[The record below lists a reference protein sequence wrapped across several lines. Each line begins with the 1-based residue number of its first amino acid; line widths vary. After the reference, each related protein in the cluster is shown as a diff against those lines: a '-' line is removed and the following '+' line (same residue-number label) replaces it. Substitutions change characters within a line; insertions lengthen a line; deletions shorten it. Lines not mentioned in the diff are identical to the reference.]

1 MFDRNGRNG
10 NGHRGPLAGV
20 ADRVRERLPQGVRQA
35 LPLIA
40 DARTREGREKIL
52 KQTRESGFKV
62 ADDTMRAVSA
72 GMGIADMRAM
82 FRGDPP
88 IEKPNPRYKVFT
100 NAFFA
105 HIRPRYY
112 EKSSTKF
119 THTFGLG
126 FLSAFTFFV
135 ETITG
140 IILMVFYI
148 PGTNEAYQSMVKLIT
163 EVPFGQL
170 MRDIH
175 RVGAEL
181 MVIFVALHMF
191 RVYLTGSFK
200 HPRQFTWVTG
210 VVLLILT
217 LGLSYSGYLLP
228 WDQLAYWAVT
238 IGTSMAKSA
247 PPKEI
252 AGYISNLL
260 LRGGDTIGQN
270 GLLRFYLG
278 HVILLPALAVV
289 FISVHYYR
297 VSRLHGISLPAGEEE
312 ASDPAVRKAAKE
324 RLDYLPELLTKE
336 LMWIAIGTFGIVAF
350 SAFAF
355 HAPLEH
361 HADPFRTPL
370 HTTAPWYF
378 LWIQG
383 MLKDPFVLPLL
394 RGLRDML
401 HIDLVQ
407 FYDSPAWQ
415 GVIFPT
421 VIFLILFVVP
431 YIDEFW
437 DRMWGRQSSRVG
449 SNRKLG
455 IGLGLAAAV
464 LLVLFTYFGTP
475 LYAVSAPPAV
485 EIGQKYMPE
494 ECVLPPVPLIPEDCG
509 EVRRLG
515 YDAIPVGTFDL
526 SQFATAPANA
536 NQFQRMLAQMQ
547 TDVAEQA
554 RRASAGEREA
564 LAEAK
569 GFFVVEDWQTALK
582 KVTLR
587 VTWTPRAQGDT
598 GTYEK
603 IIYLHKDSDYQ

>member
-1 MFDRNGRNG
+1 MFERNGR
-10 NGHRGPLAGV
+10 RGPIAAV
-20 ADRVRERLPQGVRQA
+20 ADKIRERLPVGIKNG
-35 LPLIA
+35 LPLLGEV
-40 DARTREGREKIL
+40 RSKEGRGRL
-52 KQTRESGFKV
+52 AQQSRETGFKV
-62 ADDTMRAVSA
+62 ADDTMRAVTA
-72 GMGIADMRAM
+72 GMGIADVRAM

-112 EKSSTKF
+112 ERSSTKI

-126 FLSAFTFFV
+126 FISAFTFLI

-140 IILMVFYI
+140 LILMVFYI
-148 PGTNEAYQSMVKLIT
+148 PSQDQAYQSMVKIVSA
-163 EVPFGQL
+163 VPFGQL

-175 RVGAEL
+175 RVGAEV
-181 MVIFVALHMF
+181 MVLAVGLHML

-210 VVLLILT
+210 VILLILT
-217 LGLSYSGYLLP
+217 LALSYSGYLLP

-278 HVILLPALAVV
+278 HVILLPLLAII

-297 VSRLHGISLPAGEEE
+297 ISRLHGISLPASEEE
-312 ASDPAVRKAAKE
+312 SPDPAVRKVAKE
-324 RLDYLPELLTKE
+324 KLDYLPEVLTKE
-336 LMWIAIGTFGIVAF
+336 LMWTAIGVFAFIAFAAF
-350 SAFAF
+350 SF

-383 MLKDPFVLPLL
+383 MLKDPFLLPFL
-394 RGLRDML
+394 RS
-401 HIDLVQ
+401 IDGALGTAIVQ
-407 FYDSPAWQ
+407 NLYDSPAVQ
-415 GVIFPT
+415 GVILPT
-421 VIFLILFVVP
+421 VFVVIALGIP

-437 DRMWGRQSSRVG
+437 DKLWGRSASRMG
-449 SNRKLG
+449 RNRRLG
-455 IGLGLAAAV
+455 ITMGLGFTAF
-464 LLVLFTYFGTP
+464 LLLFTYFGTP
-475 LYAVSAPPAV
+475 LFAVSAPPAV
-485 EIGQKYMPE
+485 EIGQAFIPE
-494 ECVLPPVPLIPEDCG
+494 ECVLPPVPLIAEDCG

-515 YDAIPVGTFDL
+515 YASVPVGTYDL
-526 SQFATAPANA
+526 SQYATPPAGA
-536 NQFQRMLAQMQ
+536 TSFQVMLTRIQER
-547 TDVAEQA
+547 VAEQA
-554 RRASAGEREA
+554 TRVKNGDKSALLGA
-564 LAEAK
+564 Q
-569 GFFVVEDWQTALK
+569 GFFVVEDWQANLK

-587 VTWTPRAQGDT
+587 ITWTPQTAGDT

-603 IIYLHKDSDYQ
+603 IIYLSRDSVYE

>member
-1 MFDRNGRNG
+1 MFER
-10 NGHRGPLAGV
+10 NGHRGPLAAV
-20 ADRVRERLPQGVRQA
+20 AEKIRERLPVGIKNA
-35 LPLIA
+35 LPLLGE
-40 DARTREGREKIL
+40 ARSKEGRGKL
-52 KQTRESGFKV
+52 AQQSRETGFKI

-72 GMGIADMRAM
+72 GMGIADVRAM

-88 IEKPNPRYKVFT
+88 IERPNPRYKVFT

-112 EKSSTKF
+112 ERSSTKI

-126 FLSAFTFFV
+126 FLSAFAFVV

-140 IILMVFYI
+140 LILMVFYI
-148 PGTNEAYQSMVKLIT
+148 PSQDQASQSMVQIISA
-163 EVPFGQL
+163 VPFGQL

-175 RVGAEL
+175 RVGAEV
-181 MVIFVALHMF
+181 MVIVVALHML

-278 HVILLPALAVV
+278 HVILLPLLAII

-297 VSRLHGISLPAGEEE
+297 ISRLHGISLPASEEE
-312 ASDPAVRKAAKE
+312 SPDPAVRKAAKE
-324 RLDYLPELLTKE
+324 KLDYLPEVLTKE
-336 LMWIAIGTFGIVAF
+336 LMWLAMGVFAFVAF

-361 HADPFRTPL
+361 HSDPFRTPL

-383 MLKDPFVLPLL
+383 MLKDPFMLPIL
-394 RGLRDML
+394 RAVDNTFGLS
-401 HIDLVQ
+401 IVKN
-407 FYDSPAWQ
+407 FYDSPAVQ
-415 GVIFPT
+415 GVILPT
-421 VIFLILFVVP
+421 LIFIVLFAVP

-437 DRMWGRQSSRVG
+437 DKLWGRSSSRMG
-449 SNRKLG
+449 RNRKLG
-455 IGLGLAAAV
+455 VTLGWLSVGLI
-464 LLVLFTYFGTP
+464 VLFSYFGTP

-485 EIGQKYMPE
+485 EIGQQFIPE
-494 ECVLPPVPLIPEDCG
+494 ECVLPPIPLIPEDCG

-515 YDAIPVGTFDL
+515 YAGIPVGTYDL
-526 SQFATAPANA
+526 SQYANPAANA
-536 NQFQRMLAQMQ
+536 KPFESMLARMEGR
-547 TDVAEQA
+547 VAEASQ
-554 RRASAGEREA
+554 RAKDSGNKAGLTA
-564 LAEAK
+564 AQ
-569 GFFVVEDWQTALK
+569 GFFVVEDWQSDLK
-582 KVTLR
+582 KITLR
-587 VTWTPRAQGDT
+587 ITWTPQVAGDT
-598 GTYEK
+598 GSYEK
-603 IIYLHKDSDYQ
+603 ILYLHRDSVYQ

>member
-10 NGHRGPLAGV
+10 NGHRGPLAGI

-40 DARTREGREKIL
+40 DARTREGREKIV

-72 GMGIADMRAM
+72 GMGIADVRAM

-148 PGTNEAYQSMVKLIT
+148 PGTNDAYQSMVKIIT

-228 WDQLAYWAVT
+228 WDQLAYWAITVGSNIALAVPV
-238 IGTSMAKSA
+238 IGNK
-247 PPKEI
+247 I
-252 AGYISNLL
+252 HFLL
-260 LRGGDTIGQN
+260 LGGN
-270 GLLRFYLG
+270 AVNANALLRFYVL
-278 HVILLPALAVV
+278 HCVILPLAAVV
-289 FISVHYYR
+289 LIAVHFWRIRKDGGLYVHQSEPAR
-297 VSRLHGISLPAGEEE
+297 V
-312 ASDPAVRKAAKE
+312 KAA
-324 RLDYLPELLTKE
+324 
-336 LMWIAIGTFGIVAF
+336 A
-350 SAFAF
+350 
-355 HAPLEH
+355 
-361 HADPFRTPL
+361 
-370 HTTAPWYF
+370 
-378 LWIQG
+378 
-383 MLKDPFVLPLL
+383 
-394 RGLRDML
+394 
-401 HIDLVQ
+401 
-407 FYDSPAWQ
+407 
-415 GVIFPT
+415 
-421 VIFLILFVVP
+421 
-431 YIDEFW
+431 
-437 DRMWGRQSSRVG
+437 
-449 SNRKLG
+449 
-455 IGLGLAAAV
+455 
-464 LLVLFTYFGTP
+464 
-475 LYAVSAPPAV
+475 
-485 EIGQKYMPE
+485 
-494 ECVLPPVPLIPEDCG
+494 
-509 EVRRLG
+509 
-515 YDAIPVGTFDL
+515 
-526 SQFATAPANA
+526 
-536 NQFQRMLAQMQ
+536 
-547 TDVAEQA
+547 
-554 RRASAGEREA
+554 ASATPQA
-564 LAEAK
+564 DIPKPEAK
-569 GFFVVEDWQTALK
+569 
-582 KVTLR
+582 
-587 VTWTPRAQGDT
+587 
-598 GTYEK
+598 
-603 IIYLHKDSDYQ
+603 

>member
-1 MFDRNGRNG
+1 MFERKERTS
-10 NGHRGPLAGV
+10 PLAGLV
-20 ADRVRERLPQGVRQA
+20 EKIRGFLPVGLKTLLA
-35 LPLIA
+35 TLGDI
-40 DARTREGREKIL
+40 RTKEGRQRL
-52 KQTRESGFKV
+52 AQQSRETGFKV

-72 GMGIADMRAM
+72 GMGIADVRAM

-126 FLSAFTFFV
+126 FISAFMFLV
-135 ETITG
+135 ESVTG
-140 IILMVFYI
+140 VILMVFYI
-148 PGTNEAYQSMVKLIT
+148 PSQDQAYQSMIKIIT

-175 RVGAEL
+175 RVGAEV
-181 MVIFVALHMF
+181 MVLAVGLHML

-210 VVLLILT
+210 IILLVLT
-217 LGLSYSGYLLP
+217 LALSYSGYLLP

-278 HVILLPALAVV
+278 HVILLPALAVA

-297 VSRLHGISLPAGEEE
+297 VSRLHGISLPASEEE
-312 ASDPAVRKAAKE
+312 SPDPAVRKAAKE
-324 RLDYLPELLTKE
+324 KLDYLPEVLTKE
-336 LMWIAIGTFGIVAF
+336 LMWIAIGVFAMVAF
-350 SAFAF
+350 AAFAF

-361 HADPFRTPL
+361 HSDPFRTPL

-383 MLKDPFVLPLL
+383 MLKDPFVLPIL
-394 RGLRDML
+394 RAIDNTFGLA
-401 HIDLVQ
+401 IVAN
-407 FYDSPAWQ
+407 FYDSPAVQ

-421 VIFLILFVVP
+421 LMLIIALGIP
-431 YIDEFW
+431 YIDEWW
-437 DRMWGRQSSRVG
+437 DKLWGRSSSRLG
-449 SNRKLG
+449 KNRKLG
-455 IGLGLAAAV
+455 IFMGLGFTA
-464 LLVLFTYFGTP
+464 LLLLFTYFGTP
-475 LYAVSAPPAV
+475 YFAVSAPPAV
-485 EIGQKYMPE
+485 EIGQEYIPE
-494 ECVLPPVPLIPEDCG
+494 ECVLPPIPLLPDNCG
-509 EVRRLG
+509 QVRHLG
-515 YDAIPVGTFDL
+515 YEGLPTGTYDL
-526 SQFATAPANA
+526 SAYATPPTGATV
-536 NQFQRMLAQMQ
+536 FQAMLANMQ
-547 TDVAEQA
+547 KSVQNQA
-554 RRASAGEREA
+554 TTAKSSTTQG
-564 LAEAK
+564 LADAQ
-569 GFFVVEDWQTALK
+569 GFFIVEDWQSDLK

-587 VTWTPRAQGDT
+587 VTWTPRALGDT

-603 IIYLHKDSDYQ
+603 IIYLHKDSAYE

>member
-1 MFDRNGRNG
+1 MFER
-10 NGHRGPLAGV
+10 NGHRGPLAAMGEKI
-20 ADRVRERLPQGVRQA
+20 RERLPVGIKNA
-35 LPLIA
+35 LPLIGQ
-40 DARTREGREKIL
+40 ARTKAGRATL
-52 KQTRESGFKV
+52 AQQTRETGFKV

-72 GMGIADMRAM
+72 GMGIADVRAM

-88 IEKPNPRYKVFT
+88 IERPNPRYKVFT

-112 EKSSTKF
+112 ERSSTKF

-126 FLSAFTFFV
+126 FLSAFTFIV

-140 IILMVFYI
+140 LILMVFYI
-148 PGTNEAYQSMVKLIT
+148 PAQNDAYQSMVKILA

-181 MVIFVALHMF
+181 MVLFVGLHML

-210 VVLLILT
+210 VILLVLT
-217 LGLSYSGYLLP
+217 LALSYSGYLLP

-278 HVILLPALAVV
+278 HVILLPILAII

-297 VSRLHGISLPAGEEE
+297 ISRLHGISLPASEEE
-312 ASDPAVRKAAKE
+312 SPDPAVRKVAKE
-324 RLDYLPELLTKE
+324 KLDYLPDVLTKE
-336 LMWIAIGTFGIVAF
+336 LMWIAIGVFAITAF

-361 HADPFRTPL
+361 HSDPFRTPL

-383 MLKDPFVLPLL
+383 MLKDPFLLPIL
-394 RGLRDML
+394 RA
-401 HIDLVQ
+401 IDSTFGIEIVKN
-407 FYDSPAWQ
+407 FYDSPAVQ
-415 GVIFPT
+415 GVILPT
-421 VIFLILFVVP
+421 IFALIALGIP

-437 DRMWGRQSSRVG
+437 DKLWGRSSSRLG
-449 SNRKLG
+449 RNRKLG
-455 IGLGLAAAV
+455 ITMGLGFTG
-464 LLVLFTYFGTP
+464 LLLLFTYFGTP
-475 LYAVSAPPAV
+475 LYAVTAPPAV
-485 EIGQKYMPE
+485 EIGQSFIPE

-515 YDAIPVGTFDL
+515 YAGIPVGTYDL
-526 SQFATAPANA
+526 AQYATPPAGA
-536 NQFQRMLAQMQ
+536 GAFQAMLARMESHVNEQSDRAKQ
-547 TDVAEQA
+547 SGGKQGLTD
-554 RRASAGEREA
+554 
-564 LAEAK
+564 AK
-569 GFFVVEDWQTALK
+569 GFFVVEDWQTDLK

-587 VTWTPRAQGDT
+587 ITWTPQVAGDT
-598 GTYEK
+598 GSYEK
-603 IIYLHKDSDYQ
+603 VIYLNRASVYQ

>member
-1 MFDRNGRNG
+1 MFERDGR
-10 NGHRGPLAGV
+10 RGPLAAV
-20 ADRVRERLPQGVRQA
+20 ADKVRERLPVGIKNA
-35 LPLIA
+35 LPLLGEI
-40 DARTREGREKIL
+40 RTKEGREKL
-52 KQTRESGFKV
+52 AQQTRETGFKV
-62 ADDTMRAVSA
+62 ADDTVRAVSA
-72 GMGIADMRAM
+72 GMGIADVRAM

-88 IEKPNPRYKVFT
+88 IERPNPRYKVFT

-126 FLSAFTFFV
+126 YLSAFAFVV

-140 IILMVFYI
+140 LILMVFYI
-148 PGTNEAYQSMVKLIT
+148 PSQDQAYQSMVKIIS

-175 RVGAEL
+175 RIGAEL
-181 MVIFVALHMF
+181 MVIFVALHML

-252 AGYISNLL
+252 MGYISNLL

-278 HVILLPALAVV
+278 HVILLPILAII

-297 VSRLHGISLPAGEEE
+297 VSRLHGISLPASEEE
-312 ASDPAVRKAAKE
+312 SPDPAVRKAAKE
-324 RLDYLPELLTKE
+324 KLDYLPEVLTKE
-336 LMWIAIGTFGIVAF
+336 LMWLAIGVFAFVAF
-350 SAFAF
+350 AAFAF

-361 HADPFRTPL
+361 HSDPFRTPL

-383 MLKDPFVLPLL
+383 MLKDPFVLPVL
-394 RGLRDML
+394 RA
-401 HIDLVQ
+401 IDSTFGTAIVKN
-407 FYDSPAWQ
+407 FYDSPAVQ
-415 GVIFPT
+415 GVILPT
-421 VIFLILFVVP
+421 VIFIILFAVP

-437 DRMWGRQSSRVG
+437 DKLWGRSSSRLG
-449 SNRKLG
+449 RNRKLG
-455 IGLGLAAAV
+455 ISLGLLSV
-464 LLVLFTYFGTP
+464 GLLVLFSYFGTP
-475 LYAVSAPPAV
+475 LFAVTAPPAV
-485 EIGQKYMPE
+485 EIGQAFIPE
-494 ECVLPPVPLIPEDCG
+494 ECVLPPIPLIPEDCG

-515 YDAIPVGTFDL
+515 YAGNPVGTYDL
-526 SQFATAPANA
+526 SQYATPPANA
-536 NQFQRMLAQMQ
+536 TPFQALLAQMEERIN
-547 TDVAEQA
+547 EQA
-554 RRASAGEREA
+554 VRAQNGDKTA
-564 LAEAK
+564 LKDAK
-569 GFFVVEDWQTALK
+569 GFYIVEDWQSDLK
-582 KVTLR
+582 KITLR
-587 VTWTPRAQGDT
+587 ITWTPQVAGDT
-598 GTYEK
+598 GSYEK
-603 IIYLHKDSDYQ
+603 VIYLHRDSVYE

>member
-1 MFDRNGRNG
+1 MFER
-10 NGHRGPLAGV
+10 NGHRRPLAAV
-20 ADRVRERLPQGVRQA
+20 AEKIRDRLPVGVKNA
-35 LPLIA
+35 LPLLGQV
-40 DARTREGREKIL
+40 RTKEGRGKL
-52 KQTRESGFKV
+52 AQQTRDTGFKV

-72 GMGIADMRAM
+72 GMGIADVRAM

-88 IEKPNPRYKVFT
+88 IEKPNSRYKVFT

-105 HIRPRYY
+105 HLRPRYY

-126 FLSAFTFFV
+126 FLSAFAFII

-140 IILMVFYI
+140 LILMVFYI
-148 PGTNEAYQSMVKLIT
+148 PSQDQAYQSMVKIIS

-170 MRDIH
+170 MRDVH
-175 RVGAEL
+175 RIGAEV
-181 MVIFVALHMF
+181 MVIVVALHML

-247 PPKEI
+247 PPKEFM
-252 AGYISNLL
+252 GYISNLL

-278 HVILLPALAVV
+278 HVILLPLLAII

-297 VSRLHGISLPAGEEE
+297 VSRLHGISLPASEEE
-312 ASDPAVRKAAKE
+312 SLDPAVRKAAKE
-324 RLDYLPELLTKE
+324 KLDYLPEVLTKE
-336 LMWIAIGTFGIVAF
+336 LMWTAIGVFAF
-350 SAFAF
+350 AAFAAFAF

-361 HADPFRTPL
+361 HSDPFRTPL

-383 MLKDPFVLPLL
+383 MLKDPFVLPIL
-394 RGLRDML
+394 RG
-401 HIDLVQ
+401 IDSTFGTSIVKN
-407 FYDSPAWQ
+407 FYDSPAVQ
-415 GVIFPT
+415 GVILPT
-421 VIFLILFVVP
+421 VIFVILFAVP

-437 DRMWGRQSSRVG
+437 DKLWGRSSSRLG
-449 SNRKLG
+449 RNRKLG
-455 IGLGLAAAV
+455 ISLGLLSV
-464 LLVLFTYFGTP
+464 GLLVLFSYFGTP
-475 LYAVSAPPAV
+475 LYAVTAPPAV
-485 EIGQKYMPE
+485 EIGQAFIPE
-494 ECVLPPVPLIPEDCG
+494 ECVLPPIPLIPEDCG

-515 YDAIPVGTFDL
+515 YAGNPVGTYD
-526 SQFATAPANA
+526 
-536 NQFQRMLAQMQ
+536 LAQYATPPPNATPFQAMLVQ
-547 TDVAEQA
+547 IQARINEQA
-554 RRASAGEREA
+554 VRAQNGDQTA
-564 LAEAK
+564 LKDAK
-569 GFFVVEDWQTALK
+569 GFYVVEDWQSDLK
-582 KVTLR
+582 KITLR
-587 VTWTPRAQGDT
+587 ITWTPQVAGDT
-598 GTYEK
+598 GSFEK
-603 IIYLHKDSDYQ
+603 VIYLHRDSVYE

>member
-1 MFDRNGRNG
+1 MFERKERTN
-10 NGHRGPLAGV
+10 PLASLV
-20 ADRVRERLPQGVRQA
+20 EKILERLPVGLKA
-35 LPLIA
+35 LFTTLGEL
-40 DARTREGREKIL
+40 RTKEGRGRVA
-52 KQTRESGFKV
+52 QQSRETGFKV

-72 GMGIADMRAM
+72 GMGIADVRAM

-126 FLSAFTFFV
+126 FISAFMFLV
-135 ETITG
+135 ESVTG
-140 IILMVFYI
+140 VILMVFYI
-148 PGTNEAYQSMVKLIT
+148 PSQDQAYQSMIKIIT

-175 RVGAEL
+175 RIGAEV
-181 MVIFVALHMF
+181 MVLAVGLHML

-210 VVLLILT
+210 IVLLVLT
-217 LGLSYSGYLLP
+217 LALSYSGYLLP

-278 HVILLPALAVV
+278 HVILLPALAVA

-297 VSRLHGISLPAGEEE
+297 ISRLHGISLPASEEE
-312 ASDPAVRKAAKE
+312 SPDPAVRKAAKE
-324 RLDYLPELLTKE
+324 KLDYLPEVLTKE
-336 LMWIAIGTFGIVAF
+336 LMWVAIGVFAMVAF
-350 SAFAF
+350 AAFAF

-361 HADPFRTPL
+361 HSDPFRTPL

-383 MLKDPFVLPLL
+383 MLKDPFVLPIL
-394 RGLRDML
+394 RAIDNTFGLA
-401 HIDLVQ
+401 IVAN
-407 FYDSPAWQ
+407 FYDSPAVQ

-421 VIFLILFVVP
+421 IMALIALGIP
-431 YIDEFW
+431 YIDEWW
-437 DRMWGRQSSRVG
+437 DKIWGRSSSRLG
-449 SNRKLG
+449 KNRKLG
-455 IGLGLAAAV
+455 IFMGLGFTA
-464 LLVLFTYFGTP
+464 LLLLFTYFGTP
-475 LYAVSAPPAV
+475 YFAVSAPPAV
-485 EIGQKYMPE
+485 EIGQEYIPE
-494 ECVLPPVPLIPEDCG
+494 ECVLPPIPLLPDNCG
-509 EVRRLG
+509 EVRKLG
-515 YDAIPVGTFDL
+515 YDGLITGTYDL
-526 SQFATAPANA
+526 SAYSTPPTGATVFQAMLSNMQKSVQ
-536 NQFQRMLAQMQ
+536 NQTTIAKSSATQGLADAQ
-547 TDVAEQA
+547 
-554 RRASAGEREA
+554 
-564 LAEAK
+564 
-569 GFFVVEDWQTALK
+569 GFFIVEDWQSNLK

-587 VTWTPRAQGDT
+587 VTWTPRAVGDT
-598 GTYEK
+598 GTFEK
-603 IIYLHKDSDYQ
+603 VIYLHKDSAYE

>member
-1 MFDRNGRNG
+1 MFER

-20 ADRVRERLPQGVRQA
+20 ADKIRERLPVGIKNA
-35 LPLIA
+35 LPLLGQM
-40 DARTREGREKIL
+40 RTKEGRGQL
-52 KQTRESGFKV
+52 AQQSRETGFKI

-72 GMGIADMRAM
+72 GMGIADVRAM

-100 NAFFA
+100 NAFFL

-112 EKSSTKF
+112 ERSSTKF

-126 FLSAFTFFV
+126 FLSAFAFVV

-140 IILMVFYI
+140 LILMVFYI
-148 PGTNEAYQSMVKLIT
+148 PSQDQAYQSMVKIIA

-175 RVGAEL
+175 RVGAEV
-181 MVIFVALHMF
+181 MVLSVALHML

-210 VVLLILT
+210 VILLVLT
-217 LGLSYSGYLLP
+217 LALSYSGYLLP

-238 IGTSMAKSA
+238 IGTSMAKAA

-252 AGYISNLL
+252 AGYIGNLI

-278 HVILLPALAVV
+278 HVILLPILAII

-297 VSRLHGISLPAGEEE
+297 ISRLHGISLPAGEEE
-312 ASDPAVRKAAKE
+312 SADPAVRKAAKE
-324 RLDYLPELLTKE
+324 KLDYLPEVLTKE
-336 LMWIAIGTFGIVAF
+336 LMWIAIGVFAFVAF

-355 HAPLEH
+355 HAPLERH
-361 HADPFRTPL
+361 SDPFRTPL

-383 MLKDPFVLPLL
+383 MLKDPFMLPIL
-394 RGLRDML
+394 RM
-401 HIDLVQ
+401 IDGALGTEIVKN
-407 FYDSPAWQ
+407 FYDSPAVQ
-415 GVIFPT
+415 GVMLPTLIF
-421 VIFLILFVVP
+421 VILFAVP

-437 DRMWGRQSSRVG
+437 DKLWGRSSSRLG
-449 SNRKLG
+449 RNRKLG
-455 IGLGLAAAV
+455 VTIGLVTVGL
-464 LLVLFTYFGTP
+464 LLLFSYFGTP

-485 EIGQKYMPE
+485 EIGQTFIPE
-494 ECVLPPVPLIPEDCG
+494 ECVLPPIPLIPEDCG
-509 EVRRLG
+509 EVRRFG
-515 YDAIPVGTFDL
+515 YAGIPVGTYEL
-526 SQFATAPANA
+526 AQFATPP
-536 NQFQRMLAQMQ
+536 
-547 TDVAEQA
+547 
-554 RRASAGEREA
+554 ASANPFQSMLVRMQGHVREQSERA
-564 LAEAK
+564 GQSGNKAGLTDAK
-569 GFFVVEDWQTALK
+569 GFFVVEDWQANLK

-587 VTWTPRAQGDT
+587 VTWTPQVAGDS
-598 GTYEK
+598 GAYEK
-603 IIYLHKDSDYQ
+603 VLYLHRDSVYQ

>member
-1 MFDRNGRNG
+1 MFER
-10 NGHRGPLAGV
+10 NGHRGPLAAI
-20 ADRVRERLPQGVRQA
+20 ADRVRGRLPQGVKEV
-35 LPLIA
+35 LPAIGEI
-40 DARTREGREKIL
+40 RTPEGREKL
-52 KQTRESGFKV
+52 ARRTRETSFKV
-62 ADDTMRAVSA
+62 ADDTIRAVSA
-72 GMGIADMRAM
+72 GMGIADVRAM

-88 IEKPNPRYKVFT
+88 VEKPNPRYKVFT

-126 FLSAFTFFV
+126 FLSAFTFAV
-135 ETITG
+135 ETVTG
-140 IILMVFYI
+140 LILMIFYI
-148 PGTNEAYQSMVKLIT
+148 PGQNEAYQSMAKIIS

-175 RVGAEL
+175 RIGAEL

-200 HPRQFTWVTG
+200 HPRQFTWVSG

-252 AGYISNLL
+252 MGYAVNLL

-278 HVILLPALAVV
+278 HVILLPLLAII

-312 ASDPAVRKAAKE
+312 SPDPAVRKSAKE
-324 RLDYLPELLTKE
+324 RVDYLPELLTKE
-336 LMWIAIGTFGIVAF
+336 LMWIAIGVFAIVAF
-350 SAFAF
+350 AAFFF

-361 HADPFRTPL
+361 HSDPFRTPL

-383 MLKDPFVLPLL
+383 MLKDPFLLPLL
-394 RGLRDML
+394 RALRDYV

-407 FYDSPAWQ
+407 FYDSPTWQ
-415 GVIFPT
+415 GVILPT
-421 VIFLILFVVP
+421 VIFVFLFAVP

-437 DRMWGRQSSRVG
+437 DRVRGRPSSRMG
-449 SNRKLG
+449 RNRKLS
-455 IGLGLAAAV
+455 IALGLAAAI
-464 LLVLFTYFGTP
+464 LLVLFSYFGTP

-485 EIGQKYMPE
+485 EIGQTFMPE

-515 YDAIPVGTFDL
+515 YAGLPVGAYDL
-526 SQFATAPANA
+526 AQFATLPASANA
-536 NQFQRMLAQMQ
+536 FQRMLGQMQ
-547 TDVAEQA
+547 AHVQEQA
-554 RRASAGEREA
+554 TRAQETNNQAG
-564 LAEAK
+564 LPNAK
-569 GFFVVEDWQTALK
+569 GTLKVEDWQSNLK
-582 KVTLR
+582 KVTLHLS
-587 VTWTPRAQGDT
+587 WTPVAKGDT
-598 GTYEK
+598 GTYDR
-603 IIYLHKDSDYQ
+603 IIYLHKDSEYE

>member
-1 MFDRNGRNG
+1 MFER
-10 NGHRGPLAGV
+10 NGHRGPLSAI
-20 ADRVRERLPQGVRQA
+20 AERVRERLPQGIQQA
-35 LPLIA
+35 LPAIA
-40 DARTREGREKIL
+40 GIRTREGREKL
-52 KQTRESGFKV
+52 LQQTRDASFKV

-72 GMGIADMRAM
+72 GMGIADVRAM

-105 HIRPRYY
+105 HLRPRYY

-126 FLSAFTFFV
+126 FLSAFTFIV

-140 IILMVFYI
+140 LILMVFYI
-148 PGTNEAYQSMVKLIT
+148 PGQNEAYQSMVKIIS

-210 VVLLILT
+210 VILLILT

-252 AGYISNLL
+252 MGYAVNLL

-278 HVILLPALAVV
+278 HVILLPLLAII
-289 FISVHYYR
+289 FISVHYYS

-312 ASDPAVRKAAKE
+312 SPDPAVRKAAKE
-324 RLDYLPELLTKE
+324 RVDYLPELLTKE
-336 LMWIAIGTFGIVAF
+336 LMWTTIGVFAIVTFATF
-350 SAFAF
+350 FF

-361 HADPFRTPL
+361 HSDPFRTPL

-383 MLKDPFVLPLL
+383 MLKDPFVLPIL
-394 RGLRDML
+394 RW
-401 HIDLVQ
+401 IDSTMGTSIVAN
-407 FYDSPAWQ
+407 FYDSPTWQ
-415 GVIFPT
+415 GVILPT
-421 VIFLILFVVP
+421 IIFLILFAVP

-437 DRMWGRQSSRVG
+437 DRFRGHTSSRMG
-449 SNRKLG
+449 RNRKLSIG
-455 IGLGLAAAV
+455 IGLGAAF
-464 LLVLFTYFGTP
+464 LLILFTYFGTP

-485 EIGQKYMPE
+485 EIGQMFMPE

-509 EVRRLG
+509 QVRRMG
-515 YDAIPVGTFDL
+515 FEGIPIGTYDL
-526 SQFATAPANA
+526 SQYATVPATANA
-536 NQFQRMLAQMQ
+536 FQRLLAQMQ
-547 TDVAEQA
+547 TRVQEQ
-554 RRASAGEREA
+554 SA
-564 LAEAK
+564 LAKETSNKSGLPDAK
-569 GFFVVEDWQTALK
+569 GFFVVEDWQTDLK
-582 KVTLR
+582 KITLR
-587 VTWTPRAQGDT
+587 ITWTPVGKGDT
-598 GTYEK
+598 GSYEK
-603 IIYLHKDSDYQ
+603 TIYLHQASQYE

>member
-1 MFDRNGRNG
+1 MGMFDQDGH
-10 NGHRGPLAGV
+10 NGHRSPVGSIAEK
-20 ADRVRERLPQGVRQA
+20 VRERLPVGIQQA
-35 LPLIA
+35 LPWLGEV
-40 DARTREGREKIL
+40 RSREGRGKIA
-52 KQTRESGFKV
+52 KQVRDTGFKV
-62 ADDTMRAVSA
+62 ADDTVRAVSA
-72 GMGIADMRAM
+72 GMGIADVRAM
-82 FRGDPP
+82 FRGDAPV
-88 IEKPNPRYKVFT
+88 EKPNPRYKVFT
-100 NAFFA
+100 NAFFV

-112 EKSSTKF
+112 EKSSTRF

-126 FLSAFTFFV
+126 FLSAFTFIV
-135 ETITG
+135 ESITG

-148 PGTNEAYQSMVKLIT
+148 PGTNEAYQSMVKIIT

-252 AGYISNLL
+252 MGYAVNLL

-278 HVILLPALAVV
+278 HVILLPSIAAI

-297 VSRLHGISLPAGEEE
+297 VSRLHGISLPASEEE
-312 ASDPAVRKAAKE
+312 STDPAVRKSAKE
-324 RLDYLPELLTKE
+324 RLDYLPEVLTKE
-336 LMWIAIGTFGIVAF
+336 LMWIAIGVFAIVAF

-361 HADPFRTPL
+361 HSDPFRTPL

-383 MLKDPFVLPLL
+383 MLKDPFLLPLL
-394 RGLRDML
+394 RGLRDTL

-407 FYDSPAWQ
+407 FYDSPTWQ
-415 GVIFPT
+415 GVILPT
-421 VIFLILFVVP
+421 VIFVILFAVP
-431 YIDEFW
+431 YIDEAW
-437 DRMWGRQSSRVG
+437 DRFRGRPSSRLG
-449 SNRKLG
+449 RNRKLG
-455 IGLGLAAAV
+455 IAFGLAAAA

-515 YDAIPVGTFDL
+515 YAGMQTGTYDL
-526 SQFATAPANA
+526 AQYATAPANA
-536 NQFQRMLAQMQ
+536 TPFQQMLAQMQ
-547 TDVAEQA
+547 SDIAQESARAQA
-554 RRASAGEREA
+554 GDATA
-564 LAEAK
+564 LADAK
-569 GFFVVEDWQTALK
+569 GTLVVTDWQTDLKQIALN
-582 KVTLR
+582 L
-587 VTWTPRAQGDT
+587 TWTARGAGDT
-598 GTYEK
+598 GNYQK
-603 IIYLHKDSDYQ
+603 VIYLHKDSEY

>member
-1 MFDRNGRNG
+1 MSMFDH
-10 NGHRGPLAGV
+10 NGHGRFNGV
-20 ADRVRERLPQGVRQA
+20 GERVRERLPQGLKDA
-35 LPLIA
+35 LPLLA
-40 DARTREGREKIL
+40 GARTKEGRAKLAER
-52 KQTRESGFKV
+52 TRESGLKL

-72 GMGIADMRAM
+72 GMGIADVRAM

-88 IEKPNPRYKVFT
+88 VEKPNPRYKVFT

-126 FLSAFTFFV
+126 FLSAFTFIV
-135 ETITG
+135 ESITG
-140 IILMVFYI
+140 VILMVWYI
-148 PGTNEAYQSMVKLIT
+148 PSQDQAYQSMIQILT
-163 EVPFGQL
+163 DVPFGQL

-181 MVIFVALHMF
+181 MVIFVALHML

-252 AGYISNLL
+252 MGYATNLL

-278 HVILLPALAVV
+278 HVILLPALAAA

-297 VSRLHGISLPAGEEE
+297 VSRLHGISLPASEEE
-312 ASDPAVRKAAKE
+312 SPDATVRKSAKE
-324 RLDYLPELLTKE
+324 RLDYLPEVLTKE
-336 LMWIAIGTFGIVAF
+336 LMWVAIGVFAIVAF
-350 SAFAF
+350 STFAF

-361 HADPFRTPL
+361 HSDPFRTPL

-383 MLKDPFVLPLL
+383 MLKDPFLLPLL
-394 RGLRDML
+394 RGTRDAL

-407 FYDSPAWQ
+407 FYDSPSWQ
-415 GVIFPT
+415 GVILPT
-421 VIFLILFVVP
+421 VIFVILFAVP
-431 YIDEFW
+431 YIDEAW
-437 DRMWGRQSSRVG
+437 DKFRGRPSSRLG
-449 SNRKLG
+449 RNRILG
-455 IGLGLAAAV
+455 ISMGLLSVG

-475 LYAVSAPPAV
+475 LFAVSAPPAV
-485 EIGQKYMPE
+485 EIGQKYAPE

-509 EVRRLG
+509 EIRRLG
-515 YDAIPVGTFDL
+515 YAGLPVGSYDL
-526 SQFATAPANA
+526 AQYATPPANPDA
-536 NQFQRMLAQMQ
+536 FQRMLAQMQ
-547 TDVAEQA
+547 TDVQEQA
-554 RRASAGEREA
+554 NLAKQTNNQAG
-564 LAEAK
+564 LADAK
-569 GFFVVEDWQTALK
+569 GTFVVEDWQNDLK
-582 KVTLR
+582 KAALHL
-587 VTWTPRAQGDT
+587 TWTPTSKGDT
-598 GTYEK
+598 GSYDK
-603 IIYLHKDSDYQ
+603 VIYLHKDSDY

>member
-1 MFDRNGRNG
+1 MFER
-10 NGHRGPLAGV
+10 NGHRGPLAAV
-20 ADRVRERLPQGVRQA
+20 ADKLRERLPVGLKNA
-35 LPLIA
+35 LPVLGQV
-40 DARTREGREKIL
+40 RTKEGRSKL
-52 KQTRESGFKV
+52 AQQTRETGFKV

-72 GMGIADMRAM
+72 GMGIADVRAM

-105 HIRPRYY
+105 HLRPRYY

-126 FLSAFTFFV
+126 FMAAFAFIV

-140 IILMVFYI
+140 LILMVFYI
-148 PGTNEAYQSMVKLIT
+148 PAQNDAYQSMVKIIS
-163 EVPFGQL
+163 EVPFGQW

-175 RVGAEL
+175 RIGAEV
-181 MVIFVALHMF
+181 MVIVVALHML

-278 HVILLPALAVV
+278 HVILLPLLAII

-297 VSRLHGISLPAGEEE
+297 VSRLHGISLPASEEE
-312 ASDPAVRKAAKE
+312 SPDPAVRKAAKE
-324 RLDYLPELLTKE
+324 KLDYLPEVLTKE
-336 LMWIAIGTFGIVAF
+336 LMWTAIGVFAF
-350 SAFAF
+350 AAFAAFAF

-361 HADPFRTPL
+361 HSDPFRTPL

-383 MLKDPFVLPLL
+383 MLKDPIVLPIL
-394 RGLRDML
+394 RG
-401 HIDLVQ
+401 IDNTFGLSIVKNY
-407 FYDSPAWQ
+407 YDSPAVQ
-415 GVIFPT
+415 GVILPT
-421 VIFLILFVVP
+421 LIFIVLFAVP

-437 DRMWGRQSSRVG
+437 DHLWGRSSSRLG
-449 SNRKLG
+449 RNRKLG
-455 IGLGLAAAV
+455 ITLGWLSV
-464 LLVLFTYFGTP
+464 GFLVLFSYFGTP
-475 LYAVSAPPAV
+475 AFGVTAPPAV
-485 EIGQKYMPE
+485 EIGQEFIPE

-509 EVRRLG
+509 AVRKLG
-515 YDAIPVGTFDL
+515 YAGNPIGTYDL
-526 SQFATAPANA
+526 SQYATPPANA
-536 NQFQRMLAQMQ
+536 TPFQAMLVQIEASVNEQTQLAKQTNNQQGLV
-547 TDVAEQA
+547 D
-554 RRASAGEREA
+554 
-564 LAEAK
+564 AK
-569 GFFVVEDWQTALK
+569 GFYVVEDWQAGLK
-582 KVTLR
+582 KITLR
-587 VTWTPRAQGDT
+587 ITWTPQVAGDT
-598 GTYEK
+598 GSYEK
-603 IIYLHKDSDYQ
+603 IIYLDKDSVYE

>member
-1 MFDRNGRNG
+1 MFERKQSTS
-10 NGHRGPLAGV
+10 PLAGLGE
-20 ADRVRERLPQGVRQA
+20 AINKRLPVGLKNLFA
-35 LPLIA
+35 TLGEL
-40 DARTREGREKIL
+40 RTSEGR
-52 KQTRESGFKV
+52 KQVAQKTRVTGFKV

-72 GMGIADMRAM
+72 GMGIADVRAM

-112 EKSSTKF
+112 ERSSTKF

-126 FLSAFTFFV
+126 FISAFTFFV
-135 ETITG
+135 EAVTG
-140 IILMVFYI
+140 VILMVFYI
-148 PGTNEAYQSMVKLIT
+148 PSQDQAYQSMIKIIT

-175 RVGAEL
+175 RVGAEV
-181 MVIFVALHMF
+181 MVLAVGLHML
-191 RVYLTGSFK
+191 RVYLTGSYK

-210 VVLLILT
+210 IILLVLT
-217 LGLSYSGYLLP
+217 LALSYSGYLLP

-278 HVILLPALAVV
+278 HVILLPALAVA

-297 VSRLHGISLPAGEEE
+297 VSRLHGISLPASEEE
-312 ASDPAVRKAAKE
+312 SPDPAVRKAAKE
-324 RLDYLPELLTKE
+324 KLDYLPEVLTKE
-336 LMWIAIGTFGIVAF
+336 LMWIAIGVFAMVAF
-350 SAFAF
+350 SAYAF

-361 HADPFRTPL
+361 HSDPFRTPL

-383 MLKDPFVLPLL
+383 MLKDPFVLPIL
-394 RGLRDML
+394 RWIDNTFGLA
-401 HIDLVQ
+401 IVQ
-407 FYDSPAWQ
+407 NLYDSPAVQ
-415 GVIFPT
+415 GVILPT
-421 VIFLILFVVP
+421 IMAIIALGIP
-431 YIDEFW
+431 YIDEWW
-437 DRMWGRQSSRVG
+437 DKIWGRTPSRMG
-449 SNRKLG
+449 KNRKLG
-455 IGLGLAAAV
+455 ITMGLGFTA
-464 LLVLFTYFGTP
+464 LLLLFTYFGTP
-475 LYAVSAPPAV
+475 YFAVTAPPAV
-485 EIGQKYMPE
+485 EVGQEFVPE
-494 ECVLPPVPLIPEDCG
+494 ECVLPPIPLLPDNCG

-515 YDAIPVGTFDL
+515 YEGLPTGTVDL
-526 SQFATAPANA
+526 STYATPPSNANA
-536 NQFQRMLAQMQ
+536 FQAMLANMEKAIQHQ
-547 TDVAEQA
+547 AEVAKSSPTQGLEGAQ
-554 RRASAGEREA
+554 
-564 LAEAK
+564 
-569 GFFVVEDWQTALK
+569 GFFVVEDWQSNLK
-582 KVTLR
+582 KVTFR
-587 VTWTPRAQGDT
+587 ITWTPRLPGDT

-603 IIYLHKDSDYQ
+603 IIYLHKDSAYE

>member
-1 MFDRNGRNG
+1 MFER
-10 NGHRGPLAGV
+10 NGHRGPFA
-20 ADRVRERLPQGVRQA
+20 AIAERVRERLPHGIKQT
-35 LPLIA
+35 LPLLGQ
-40 DARTREGREKIL
+40 ARTREGRTKL
-52 KQTRESGFKV
+52 LQQTRVTSFQV

-72 GMGIADMRAM
+72 GMGVADLRAL

-112 EKSSTKF
+112 EKSSTRF

-126 FLSAFTFFV
+126 FLSAFTFVV
-135 ETITG
+135 ETVTG

-148 PGTNEAYQSMVKLIT
+148 PSQDDAYQSMVKIIS

-181 MVIFVALHMF
+181 MVIFVALHML

-210 VVLLILT
+210 VILLILT

-252 AGYISNLL
+252 AGYAVNLL

-278 HVILLPALAVV
+278 HVILLPGLAVV

-297 VSRLHGISLPAGEEE
+297 VSRLHGISIPAAEEE
-312 ASDPAVRKAAKE
+312 SPDPAVRKTAKE
-324 RLDYLPELLTKE
+324 RIDYLPELLTKE
-336 LMWIAIGTFGIVAF
+336 LMWIALGVFAIVIF

-383 MLKDPFVLPLL
+383 MLKDPFVLPVL
-394 RGLRDML
+394 RA
-401 HIDLVQ
+401 IDSALGTAIVAN

-415 GVIFPT
+415 GIILPTLIFA
-421 VIFLILFVVP
+421 ILFAVP

-437 DRMWGRQSSRVG
+437 DRLRARPSSRMG
-449 SNRKLG
+449 RNRKLG
-455 IGLGLAAAV
+455 ISIGLASVV

-485 EIGQKYMPE
+485 EIAQKYMPE
-494 ECVLPPVPLIPEDCG
+494 ECVLPPVPLIPDNCG

-515 YDAIPVGTFDL
+515 FDGNETGTYDLA
-526 SQFATAPANA
+526 QFATPPANA
-536 NQFQRMLAQMQ
+536 TAFQRMLVQMQ
-547 TDVAEQA
+547 TDLKDQAERA
-554 RRASAGEREA
+554 RAGVKEA
-564 LAEAK
+564 LADAK
-569 GFFVVEDWQTALK
+569 GTYVVEDWQSNLKRTAL
-582 KVTLR
+582 R
-587 VTWTPRAQGDT
+587 ITWTPREAGDT
-598 GTYEK
+598 GSYEK
-603 IIYLHKDSDYQ
+603 VIYLHKDSDY

>member
-1 MFDRNGRNG
+1 MGMFERNGHG
-10 NGHRGPLAGV
+10 GPLAGV
-20 ADRVRERLPQGVRQA
+20 AARVRERLPQGLKQA
-35 LPLIA
+35 LPWFTEARTSEGRGKIA
-40 DARTREGREKIL
+40 QRTRE
-52 KQTRESGFKV
+52 TGFKI

-72 GMGIADMRAM
+72 GMGIADVRAM
-82 FRGDPP
+82 FRGDAPV
-88 IEKPNPRYKVFT
+88 EKPNPRYKVFT

-112 EKSSTKF
+112 ERASTRF

-126 FLSAFTFFV
+126 FLSAFTFIV
-135 ETITG
+135 ESITG
-140 IILMVFYI
+140 VILMVWYI
-148 PGTNEAYQSMVKLIT
+148 PSQEQAYQSMIKIIT

-181 MVIFVALHMF
+181 MVLFVGLHML
-191 RVYLTGSFK
+191 RVFLTGSFK

-252 AGYISNLL
+252 MGYITNLL

-278 HVILLPALAVV
+278 HVILLPILAII

-312 ASDPAVRKAAKE
+312 SPDPAVRKAAKE
-324 RLDYLPELLTKE
+324 RLDYLPEVLTKE
-336 LMWIAIGTFGIVAF
+336 LMWVALGVFAIVAF
-350 SAFAF
+350 STFAF

-394 RGLRDML
+394 RGLRDFL
-401 HIDLVQ
+401 RIDLVQ
-407 FYDSPAWQ
+407 FYDSPVWQ
-415 GVIFPT
+415 GVILPT
-421 VIFLILFVVP
+421 VIFGILFVVP
-431 YIDEFW
+431 YIDEWW
-437 DRMWGRQSSRVG
+437 DRFWGRTPSRLG
-449 SNRKLG
+449 RNRKLG
-455 IGLGLAAAV
+455 LFIGALTLV
-464 LLVLFTYFGTP
+464 LFVLFTYFGTP
-475 LYAVSAPPAV
+475 MFGVSAPPAV
-485 EIGQKYMPE
+485 EIGQKYIPE

-509 EVRRLG
+509 QVRHLG
-515 YDAIPVGTFDL
+515 YEGMPMGTYDL
-526 SQFATAPANA
+526 TQYATAPANA
-536 NQFQRMLAQMQ
+536 DPFTRMLTQMQ
-547 TDVAEQA
+547 ADVQHQA
-554 RRASAGEREA
+554 Q
-564 LAEAK
+564 LAQETNNQRGLADAK
-569 GFFVVEDWQTALK
+569 GFFIVEDWQTNLK
-582 KVTLR
+582 RTILSIN
-587 VTWTPRAQGDT
+587 WTPMVPGDT
-598 GTYEK
+598 GTFEK
-603 IIYLHKDSDYQ
+603 VFYIHKDSAYE

>member
-1 MFDRNGRNG
+1 MFER
-10 NGHRGPLAGV
+10 NGHRGPLAAV
-20 ADRVRERLPQGVRQA
+20 ADKIRERLPVGIKNA
-35 LPLIA
+35 LPLLGEV
-40 DARTREGREKIL
+40 RTKEGRGRL
-52 KQTRESGFKV
+52 AQQSRETGFKV

-72 GMGIADMRAM
+72 GMGIADVRAM

-112 EKSSTKF
+112 ERSSTKF

-126 FLSAFTFFV
+126 FISAFTFLV

-140 IILMVFYI
+140 LILMVFYI
-148 PGTNEAYQSMVKLIT
+148 PSQDQAYQSMVKIIA

-175 RVGAEL
+175 RIGAEV
-181 MVIFVALHMF
+181 MVLAVGLHML

-210 VVLLILT
+210 VILLILT
-217 LGLSYSGYLLP
+217 LALSYSGYLLP

-278 HVILLPALAVV
+278 HVILLPLLAII

-297 VSRLHGISLPAGEEE
+297 ISRLHGISLPASEEE
-312 ASDPAVRKAAKE
+312 SPDPVVRKNAKE
-324 RLDYLPELLTKE
+324 KLDYLQEVLTKE
-336 LMWIAIGTFGIVAF
+336 LMWTAIGVFAFVAF
-350 SAFAF
+350 AAYSF

-361 HADPFRTPL
+361 HSDPFRTPL

-383 MLKDPFVLPLL
+383 MLKDPFVLPML
-394 RGLRDML
+394 RA
-401 HIDLVQ
+401 IDGALGTAIVQ
-407 FYDSPAWQ
+407 TLYDSPAVQ
-415 GVIFPT
+415 GVILPT
-421 VIFLILFVVP
+421 IFVIIALGIP

-437 DRMWGRQSSRVG
+437 DRMWGRSSSRMG
-449 SNRKLG
+449 RNRRLG
-455 IGLGLAAAV
+455 ITMGLGFTG
-464 LLVLFTYFGTP
+464 LLLLFTYFGTP

-485 EIGQKYMPE
+485 EIGQAFIPE

-509 EVRRLG
+509 PVRQLG
-515 YDAIPVGTFDL
+515 YANVPVGTYDL
-526 SQFATAPANA
+526 SQYATPPAGA
-536 NQFQRMLAQMQ
+536 SPFQAMLTRM
-547 TDVAEQA
+547 QA
-554 RRASAGEREA
+554 RVNDQATRAKNGDKTA
-564 LAEAK
+564 LVGAQ
-569 GFFVVEDWQTALK
+569 GFFVVEDWQTNLK

-587 VTWTPRAQGDT
+587 VTWSPQTAGDT

-603 IIYLHKDSDYQ
+603 IIYLSRDSVYE

>member
-1 MFDRNGRNG
+1 MFER
-10 NGHRGPLAGV
+10 NGHRGPLA
-20 ADRVRERLPQGVRQA
+20 AAAEKIRERLPVGVKNA
-35 LPLIA
+35 LPLVGEI
-40 DARTREGREKIL
+40 RTQEGRQHL
-52 KQTRESGFKV
+52 RQQSRDAGFRI

-72 GMGIADMRAM
+72 GMGIADVRAM

-100 NAFFA
+100 NAFVA

-112 EKSSTKF
+112 ERSSTKI

-126 FLSAFTFFV
+126 FLAAFSFIV

-140 IILMVFYI
+140 LILMVFYI
-148 PGTNEAYQSMVKLIT
+148 PSQDQAYQSMVKIIS

-175 RVGAEL
+175 RIGAEV
-181 MVIFVALHMF
+181 MVIVVALHML

-247 PPKEI
+247 PPKEFM
-252 AGYISNLL
+252 GYISNLL

-278 HVILLPALAVV
+278 HVILLPLLAII

-312 ASDPAVRKAAKE
+312 SPDPAVRKAAKE
-324 RLDYLPELLTKE
+324 KYDYLPEVLTKE
-336 LMWIAIGTFGIVAF
+336 LMWTAIGVFAFVAF
-350 SAFAF
+350 AAFAF

-361 HADPFRTPL
+361 HSDPFRTPL

-383 MLKDPFVLPLL
+383 MLKDPFVLPVL
-394 RGLRDML
+394 RWIDNTFGLS
-401 HIDLVQ
+401 IVKNW
-407 FYDSPAWQ
+407 YDSPSVQ
-415 GVIFPT
+415 GVILPT
-421 VIFLILFVVP
+421 VIFVILFAVP

-437 DRMWGRQSSRVG
+437 DRLWGRTSSRLG
-449 SNRKLG
+449 RNRKLG
-455 IGLGLAAAV
+455 ISLGWLSVGLLI
-464 LLVLFTYFGTP
+464 LFSYFGTP
-475 LYAVSAPPAV
+475 LFAVTAPPAV
-485 EIGQKYMPE
+485 EIGQAFMPE
-494 ECVLPPVPLIPEDCG
+494 ECVLPPIPLIAEDCG
-509 EVRRLG
+509 QVRHLG
-515 YDAIPVGTFDL
+515 YAGLTNGTYDLAQYATPAPYANPFD
-526 SQFATAPANA
+526 S
-536 NQFQRMLAQMQ
+536 MLAQMQ
-547 TDVAEQA
+547 QRISEQA
-554 RRASAGEREA
+554 AVAQQTNGTAG
-564 LAEAK
+564 LKDAK
-569 GFFVVEDWQTALK
+569 GTLTIEDWQSDLK
-582 KVTLR
+582 KVTLHIA
-587 VTWTPRAQGDT
+587 WTPVTAGDT
-598 GTYEK
+598 GTYDK
-603 IIYLHKDSDYQ
+603 IIYLHRDSVYE

>member
-1 MFDRNGRNG
+1 MFER
-10 NGHRGPLAGV
+10 NGHRGPIAAV
-20 ADRVRERLPQGVRQA
+20 ADKIRERLPIGIKNA
-35 LPLIA
+35 LPLLGEV
-40 DARTREGREKIL
+40 RSKEGRGRL
-52 KQTRESGFKV
+52 AQQSRETGFKV
-62 ADDTMRAVSA
+62 ADDTMRAVTA
-72 GMGIADMRAM
+72 GMGIADVRAM

-112 EKSSTKF
+112 ERSSTKI

-126 FLSAFTFFV
+126 FIAAFTFLV

-140 IILMVFYI
+140 LILMVFYI
-148 PGTNEAYQSMVKLIT
+148 PSQDQAYQSMVKIIT

-175 RVGAEL
+175 RVGAEV
-181 MVIFVALHMF
+181 MVLAVGLHML

-210 VVLLILT
+210 VILLILT
-217 LGLSYSGYLLP
+217 LALSYSGYLLP

-278 HVILLPALAVV
+278 HVILLPLLAII

-297 VSRLHGISLPAGEEE
+297 ISRLHGISLPASEEE
-312 ASDPAVRKAAKE
+312 SPDPVVRKNAKE
-324 RLDYLPELLTKE
+324 KLDYLPEVLTKE
-336 LMWIAIGTFGIVAF
+336 LMWTAIGVFAFVAF
-350 SAFAF
+350 AAFSF

-361 HADPFRTPL
+361 HSDPFRTPL

-383 MLKDPFVLPLL
+383 MLKDPFLLPAL
-394 RGLRDML
+394 RA
-401 HIDLVQ
+401 IDGALGTAIVQ
-407 FYDSPAWQ
+407 NLYDSPAVQ
-415 GVIFPT
+415 GVILPT
-421 VIFLILFVVP
+421 IFVIIALGIP

-437 DRMWGRQSSRVG
+437 DKLWGRSSSRMG
-449 SNRKLG
+449 RNRRLG
-455 IGLGLAAAV
+455 ITMGLGFTGLP
-464 LLVLFTYFGTP
+464 LLFTYFGTP

-485 EIGQKYMPE
+485 EIGQAFIPE
-494 ECVLPPVPLIPEDCG
+494 ECVLPPIPLIPEDCG
-509 EVRRLG
+509 AVRHLG
-515 YDAIPVGTFDL
+515 YAGVPVGTYDL
-526 SQFATAPANA
+526 SQYATPPAGA
-536 NQFQRMLAQMQ
+536 TDFQAMLTRMQERV
-547 TDVAEQA
+547 DEQA
-554 RRASAGEREA
+554 TRAKNGDKTA
-564 LAEAK
+564 LVGAQ
-569 GFFVVEDWQTALK
+569 GFFIVEDWQTDLK

-587 VTWTPRAQGDT
+587 ITWTPQTAGDT

-603 IIYLHKDSDYQ
+603 IIYLSRDSVYE

>member
-1 MFDRNGRNG
+1 MFERKREVGFLG
-10 NGHRGPLAGV
+10 NLYL
-20 ADRVRERLPQGVRQA
+20 RLPLGLRNFFSLLGDVR
-35 LPLIA
+35 
-40 DARTREGREKIL
+40 TKEGRARMR
-52 KQTRESGFKV
+52 QHTRDASWKV

-72 GMGIADMRAM
+72 GMGIADVRAL

-88 IEKPNPRYKVFT
+88 VEKPNPRYKVFT

-112 EKSSTKF
+112 ERSSTKF

-126 FLSAFTFFV
+126 FMSALTFVV
-135 ETITG
+135 EAVTG
-140 IILMVFYI
+140 VILMIFYI
-148 PGTNEAYQSMVKLIT
+148 PSQDQAYQSMIKIIT

-181 MVIFVALHMF
+181 MVLVVGLHML

-210 VVLLILT
+210 VILLVLT
-217 LGLSYSGYLLP
+217 LALSYSGYLLP

-252 AGYISNLL
+252 AGYITNLL

-278 HVILLPALAVV
+278 HVILLPALATI

-312 ASDPAVRKAAKE
+312 SPDPQVRKAAKE
-324 RLDYLPELLTKE
+324 RIDYLPEILTKE
-336 LMWIAIGTFGIVAF
+336 LMWIAIAVFAMVAF

-355 HAPLEH
+355 NAPLEH

-383 MLKDPFVLPLL
+383 MLKDPIVLPIL
-394 RGLRDML
+394 RG
-401 HIDLVQ
+401 IDNLTGLKIVENY
-407 FYDSPAWQ
+407 YDSPAWQ
-415 GVIFPT
+415 GIIFPT
-421 VIFLILFVVP
+421 IMALIALGIP
-431 YIDEFW
+431 YIDEAW
-437 DRMWGRQSSRVG
+437 DRFWGRTSSRQG
-449 SNRKLG
+449 KNRKLG
-455 IGLGLAAAV
+455 ITMGLGFTAA
-464 LLVLFTYFGTP
+464 LLVFTYFGTP
-475 LYAVSAPPAV
+475 YFAVTAPPAV
-485 EIGQKYMPE
+485 EVGQEFIPE
-494 ECVLPPVPLIPEDCG
+494 ECVLPPIPLLPDDCG
-509 EVRRLG
+509 AVRRLG
-515 YDAIPVGTFDL
+515 YDGLPVGTYD
-526 SQFATAPANA
+526 
-536 NQFQRMLAQMQ
+536 LAQFNTPPPKADAFQTMLVNMQ
-547 TDVAEQA
+547 AAVRHQADVAKQSEKNGLQDA
-554 RRASAGEREA
+554 Q
-564 LAEAK
+564 
-569 GFFVVEDWQTALK
+569 GFFVVEDWQTNLK
-582 KVTLR
+582 KVTFR
-587 VTWTPRAQGDT
+587 ITWTPRAAGDT

-603 IIYLHKDSDYQ
+603 VIYLHKDSAYE

>member
-1 MFDRNGRNG
+1 MFERKPSASPLSGIVDAIAKRLPVGLINFFAMLRALLTRDGRARVSQQARTSG
-10 NGHRGPLAGV
+10 WQV
-20 ADRVRERLPQGVRQA
+20 ADN
-35 LPLIA
+35 
-40 DARTREGREKIL
+40 
-52 KQTRESGFKV
+52 
-62 ADDTMRAVSA
+62 TMRAVSA
-72 GMGIADMRAM
+72 GMGIADVRAM

-112 EKSSTKF
+112 EKSSTKI
-119 THTFGLG
+119 THTYALG
-126 FLSAFTFFV
+126 FLSALTFFV
-135 ETITG
+135 ESVTG
-140 IILMVFYI
+140 VILMVFYI
-148 PGTNEAYQSMVKLIT
+148 PSQDEAYQSMIKIIT
-163 EVPFGQL
+163 QVPFGQL

-181 MVIFVALHMF
+181 MVIFVALHML

-210 VVLLILT
+210 VILLILT

-252 AGYISNLL
+252 MGYISNLL

-278 HVILLPALAVV
+278 HVILLPVLAGIL
-289 FISVHYYR
+289 ISVHYYR
-297 VSRLHGISLPAGEEE
+297 ISRLHGISLPASEEE
-312 ASDPAVRKAAKE
+312 SPDAAVRKAAKE
-324 RLDYLPELLTKE
+324 KLDYLPEVLTKE
-336 LMWIAIGTFGIVAF
+336 LMWIAIGVFGMSAF
-350 SAFAF
+350 AAFAF

-383 MLKDPFVLPLL
+383 MLKDPFLLPML
-394 RGLRDML
+394 RGIRDFIG
-401 HIDLVQ
+401 IDLVQ
-407 FYDSPAWQ
+407 FYDSPAIQ

-421 VIFLILFVVP
+421 IIFLILFAVP
-431 YIDEFW
+431 YIDEWWEKF
-437 DRMWGRQSSRVG
+437 RNQPSSRLG
-449 SNRKLG
+449 RNRKLG
-455 IGLGLAAAV
+455 IGMGLTAV
-464 LLVLFTYFGTP
+464 FLVILFSYFGTP

-485 EIGQKYMPE
+485 EIGQEFMPE
-494 ECVLPPVPLIPEDCG
+494 ECVLPPIPLLPDNCG
-509 EVRRLG
+509 EVRKLG
-515 YDAIPVGTFDL
+515 YAGLPTGTYDL
-526 SQFATAPANA
+526 SQYTTVPPNA
-536 NQFQRMLAQMQ
+536 NKFQAMLVTMEKAVAHQADTAKTSDTQGLADAQ
-547 TDVAEQA
+547 
-554 RRASAGEREA
+554 
-564 LAEAK
+564 
-569 GFFVVEDWQTALK
+569 GFFVVEDWQSNLK

-587 VTWTPRAQGDT
+587 VTWTPRALGDT

-603 IIYLHKDSDYQ
+603 IIYLHLASAYE

>member
-1 MFDRNGRNG
+1 MFER

-20 ADRVRERLPQGVRQA
+20 AARVRERLPQGIKQA
-35 LPLIA
+35 LPLLGEVRTKEGR
-40 DARTREGREKIL
+40 DKLARQTREG
-52 KQTRESGFKV
+52 GFKF
-62 ADDTMRAVSA
+62 ADDTVRAVSA
-72 GMGIADMRAM
+72 GMGIADVRAL
-82 FRGDPP
+82 FRGDAP

-105 HIRPRYY
+105 HLRPRYY
-112 EKSSTKF
+112 EKSSTRF

-126 FLSAFTFFV
+126 YLSAFTFLV
-135 ETITG
+135 EVVTG
-140 IILMVFYI
+140 LILMVWYI
-148 PGTNEAYQSMVKLIT
+148 PAQDQAYQSMVKILT
-163 EVPFGQL
+163 DVPFGQL

-252 AGYISNLL
+252 MGYATNLL

-278 HVILLPALAVV
+278 HVILLPGLALI

-297 VSRLHGISLPAGEEE
+297 ISRLHGISLPASEEE
-312 ASDPAVRKAAKE
+312 SPEPAVRKAAKE
-324 RLDYLPELLTKE
+324 RLDYLPDVLTKE
-336 LMWIAIGTFGIVAF
+336 LMWLAMGVFAIVAF
-350 SAFAF
+350 AAFAF

-361 HADPFRTPL
+361 HSDPFHTPL

-383 MLKDPFVLPLL
+383 MLKDPFVLPIL
-394 RGLRDML
+394 RGIRDLL
-401 HIDLVQ
+401 HIDFVQ
-407 FYDSPAWQ
+407 FYDSPAVQ
-415 GVIFPT
+415 GVILPT
-421 VIFLILFVVP
+421 VIFVILFGVP
-431 YIDEFW
+431 YIDELW
-437 DRMWGRQSSRVG
+437 DRIWGRASSRLG
-449 SNRKLG
+449 RNRKLG
-455 IGLGLAAAV
+455 ITMGLGSAA

-485 EIGQKYMPE
+485 EIAQDFMPE

-515 YDAIPVGTFDL
+515 YDANKVGTYDL
-526 SQFATAPANA
+526 SQYATVPANA
-536 NQFQRMLAQMQ
+536 DEFTRMLAQMQ
-547 TDVAEQA
+547 TAVTAQA
-554 RRASAGEREA
+554 TRAQNGDTGA
-564 LAEAK
+564 LANAK
-569 GFFVVEDWQTALK
+569 GSFVVDDWQTNLK
-582 KVTLR
+582 KITMR
-587 VTWTPRAQGDT
+587 ITWTPRGAGDT
-598 GTYEK
+598 GSYEK
-603 IIYLHKDSDYQ
+603 SIYLHKDSDYQ